1 VIAGTDPCVAELQG
15 IHGAFSFPERL
26 LQKIWLRGD
35 FDRAAVRLTDGR
47 PVRVISPGRWNLL
60 GGPDFRQAR
69 LRFGAG
75 EGAPVVTGDV
85 ELHVHA
91 SDWDAHGHV
100 RDRAYDDVVL
110 HVVLFP
116 PPPGSVTLGT
126 GGRSIP
132 VLALLPLLHRG
143 LEEFAAD
150 EAVEQLADRVLAR
163 LPDELARVP
172 TEDRRRLLEE
182 HAARR
187 WRQKVHFAGLRL
199 RRLGWVTACHQT
211 ALEILGYRFNR
222 APMLRLAGSHPLPEW
237 RELPPDP
244 IALVET
250 EAEAWSLQG
259 VRPANRPLVRLRQ
272 YASWV
277 ARVPAWPD
285 VWRIIARSSP
295 RPSPRQSEGA
305 AVVRRAEDF
314 GGWRTDV
321 AEVVCGGAIPG
332 TRLDT
337 LICDG
342 LLPLAA
348 ADGLAP
354 EAMERKWRHWFPGDL
369 PPSLRRVLVAAGVC
383 DGAVHPLSHGTAQG
397 ALGWLIERGQ
407 R

>member
-15 IHGAFSFPERL
+15 IHGAFAFPERL

-35 FDRAAVRLTDGR
+35 FDRAAARLVDGR
-47 PVRVISPGRWNLL
+47 ALRILFPGRWNLL

-69 LRFGAG
+69 LRFGTG
-75 EGAPVVTGDV
+75 VDAPVFTGDV
-85 ELHVHA
+85 ELHLHA
-91 SDWDAHGHV
+91 ADWDAHGHA
-100 RDRAYDDVVL
+100 RDPAYNDVGL

-116 PPPGSVTLGT
+116 PPPGSVTVGT
-126 GGRSIP
+126 GGNRIP

-150 EAVEQLADRVLAR
+150 EAVEQMAGRVLAR
-163 LPDELARVP
+163 LPDELAQVP
-172 TEDRRRLLEE
+172 AEERRRLLEN

-199 RRLGWVTACHQT
+199 RRLGWEAACHQT

-222 APMLRLAGSHPLPEW
+222 APMLRLAACHPLPDW
-237 RELPPDP
+237 RERPPDP
-244 IALVET
+244 AALAATGDET
-250 EAEAWSLQG
+250 WSLQG
-259 VRPANRPLVRLRQ
+259 VRPANRPVVRLRQ
-272 YASWV
+272 YAAWV
-277 ARVPAWPD
+277 ARVPRWPE
-285 VWRIIARSSP
+285 VWRDAARALEAGLP
-295 RPSPRQSEGA
+295 APVEGA
-305 AVVRRAEDF
+305 AAVRRAEGF
-314 GGWRTDV
+314 GEWRAKV
-321 AEVVCGGAIPG
+321 AERVCGGAIPG

-348 ADGLAP
+348 AEGFCIA
-354 EAMERKWRHWFPGDL
+354 AAERRWRHWFPGDL
-369 PPSLRRVLVAAGVC
+369 PPSLRRVLVAAGEC
-383 DGAVHPLSHGTAQG
+383 DGAAHPLSHGAAQG

>member
-1 VIAGTDPCVAELQG
+1 MIAGTDPCVAELHG
-15 IHGAFSFPERL
+15 LHGAFSFPERL

-35 FDRAAVRLTDGR
+35 FDRAAALLADGR
-47 PVRVISPGRWNLL
+47 QVRVISPGRWNLL

-69 LRFGAG
+69 LKIGAG
-75 EGAPVVTGDV
+75 EGASIITGDV
-85 ELHVHA
+85 ELHLHA
-91 SDWDAHGHV
+91 PDWDAHGHA

-116 PPPGSVTLGT
+116 PPPGSVTVGA
-126 GGRSIP
+126 GGNCIP

-150 EAVEQLADRVLAR
+150 EAVEQLAGRVLAR

-172 TEDRRRLLEE
+172 AEDRRRLLEE

-199 RRLGWVTACHQT
+199 RRLGWEAACHQT

-222 APMLRLAGSHPLPEW
+222 APMLRLAASHPLPEW
-237 RELPPDP
+237 RDRPLDP
-244 IALVET
+244 AALVAN
-250 EAEAWSLQG
+250 EADSWSLQG

-277 ARVPAWPD
+277 ARVPAWPE
-285 VWRIIARSSP
+285 VWRTICRSLP
-295 RPSPRQSEGA
+295 RPSPQEGEGA
-305 AVVRRAEDF
+305 AAVRRAEDLA
-314 GGWRTDV
+314 GWRAKV
-321 AEVVCGGAIPG
+321 AESVCGGAIAG

-342 LLPLAA
+342 LCPLAA
-348 ADGLAP
+348 ADGLAA
-354 EAMERKWRHWFPGDL
+354 EAVERRWRHWFPGDL
-369 PPSLRRVLVAAGVC
+369 PPSVRRVLFAAGIC
-383 DGAVHPLSHGTAQG
+383 DGATHPLSHGAAQG
-397 ALGWLIERGQ
+397 ALGWLIERSL

>member
-1 VIAGTDPCVAELQG
+1 MIAGTDPCVAELQG
-15 IHGAFSFPERL
+15 IHGAFAFPERL

-35 FDRAAVRLTDGR
+35 FDRAAARLADGR
-47 PVRVISPGRWNLL
+47 GLRILNPGRWNLL

-75 EGAPVVTGDV
+75 ADAPVVTGDV
-85 ELHVHA
+85 ELHLRA
-91 SDWDAHGHV
+91 SDWDSHGHA
-100 RDRAYDDVVL
+100 RDGAYENVVL

-116 PPPGSVTLGT
+116 PPPGSVTVGS
-126 GGRSIP
+126 GGSRIP

-172 TEDRRRLLEE
+172 VDVRRCRLEE
-182 HAARR
+182 HASRR
-187 WRQKVHFAGLRL
+187 WRQKVHFAGVRL
-199 RRLGWVTACHQT
+199 RRLGWEAACHLT

-222 APMLRLAGSHPLPEW
+222 APMLRLATSHPLPAW
-237 RELPPDP
+237 REQPPDP
-244 IALVET
+244 FVLAASES
-250 EAEAWSLQG
+250 EAWSLQG

-272 YASWV
+272 YAAWV

-285 VWRIIARSSP
+285 GWRMIARSLP
-295 RPSPRQSEGA
+295 RSSRKEAEGA
-305 AVVRRAEDF
+305 ASVRRAEDF
-314 GGWRTDV
+314 GGWREEV
-321 AEVVCGGAIPG
+321 ARRVCGGAIPG

-348 ADGLAP
+348 AEGLCAG
-354 EAMERKWRHWFPGDL
+354 AAERRWRHWFPGDL
-369 PPSLRRVLVAAGVC
+369 PPSHRRVLVAAGVC
-383 DGAVHPLSHGTAQG
+383 DGTAYPLSHGAAQG

>member
-1 VIAGTDPCVAELQG
+1 MIAGTDPCVAELQG
-15 IHGAFSFPERL
+15 IHGAFAFPERL

-35 FDRAAVRLTDGR
+35 FDRAAARLADGR
-47 PVRVISPGRWNLL
+47 GLRILNPGRWNLL

-75 EGAPVVTGDV
+75 ADAPVVTGDV
-85 ELHVHA
+85 ELHLHA
-91 SDWDAHGHV
+91 SDWDSHGHA
-100 RDRAYDDVVL
+100 RDRAYDNVVL

-116 PPPGSVTLGT
+116 PPPGSVTVGA
-126 GGRSIP
+126 GGNRIP

-163 LPDELARVP
+163 LPDELTRVP
-172 TEDRRRLLEE
+172 VDARRCLLEE

-187 WRQKVHFAGLRL
+187 WRQKVHFAGVRL
-199 RRLGWVTACHQT
+199 QRLGWEAACHQT

-222 APMLRLAGSHPLPEW
+222 APMLRLAALHPLPGW
-237 RELPPDP
+237 REQPPDLA
-244 IALVET
+244 ALAASES
-250 EAEAWSLQG
+250 EAWSLQG

-285 VWRIIARSSP
+285 VWRIIARSLP
-295 RPSPRQSEGA
+295 RPCPKEGGGA
-305 AVVRRAEDF
+305 VRRAENF
-314 GGWRTDV
+314 GGWREKV
-321 AEVVCGGAIPG
+321 AESVCGGAIPG

-348 ADGLAP
+348 ADGLAG
-354 EAMERKWRHWFPGDL
+354 EAMEQRWRHWFPGDL

-383 DGAVHPLSHGTAQG
+383 DGAAHPLSHGAAQG

>member
-1 VIAGTDPCVAELQG
+1 MIAGTDPCVAELQG
-15 IHGAFSFPERL
+15 IHGAFAFPERL

-35 FDRAAVRLTDGR
+35 FDRAAARLADGR
-47 PVRVISPGRWNLL
+47 GLRILNPGRWNLL

-75 EGAPVVTGDV
+75 ADAPVVTGDV
-85 ELHVHA
+85 ELHLHA
-91 SDWDAHGHV
+91 SDWDSHGHA
-100 RDRAYDDVVL
+100 RDRAYDNVVL

-116 PPPGSVTLGT
+116 PPPGSVTVGA
-126 GGRSIP
+126 GGNRIP

-163 LPDELARVP
+163 LPDELTRVP
-172 TEDRRRLLEE
+172 VDARRCLLEE

-187 WRQKVHFAGLRL
+187 WRQKVHFAGVRL
-199 RRLGWVTACHQT
+199 RRLGWEAACHQT

-222 APMLRLAGSHPLPEW
+222 APMLRLAALHPLPGW
-237 RELPPDP
+237 REQPPDP
-244 IALVET
+244 AALAASVS
-250 EAEAWSLQG
+250 EAWSLQG

-285 VWRIIARSSP
+285 VWRIIARSLP
-295 RPSPRQSEGA
+295 RPCPKEGGGA
-305 AVVRRAEDF
+305 AAVRRAENF
-314 GGWRTDV
+314 GGWREKV
-321 AEVVCGGAIPG
+321 AESVCGGAIPG

-348 ADGLAP
+348 ADGLAG
-354 EAMERKWRHWFPGDL
+354 EAMEQRWRHWFPGDL

-383 DGAVHPLSHGTAQG
+383 DGAAHPLSHGAAQG

>member
-1 VIAGTDPCVAELQG
+1 MIAGTDPCVAELQG
-15 IHGAFSFPERL
+15 IHGAFAFPERL

-35 FDRAAVRLTDGR
+35 FDRAAARLADGR
-47 PVRVISPGRWNLL
+47 GLRILNPGRWNLL

-75 EGAPVVTGDV
+75 ADAPVVTGDV
-85 ELHVHA
+85 ELHLHA
-91 SDWDAHGHV
+91 SDWDSHGHA
-100 RDRAYDDVVL
+100 RDRAYDNVVL

-116 PPPGSVTLGT
+116 PPPGSVTVGA
-126 GGRSIP
+126 GGNRIP

-163 LPDELARVP
+163 LPDELTRVP
-172 TEDRRRLLEE
+172 VDVRRCLLEE

-187 WRQKVHFAGLRL
+187 WRQKVHFAGVRL
-199 RRLGWVTACHQT
+199 RRLGWEAACHQT

-222 APMLRLAGSHPLPEW
+222 APMLRLAALHPLPGW
-237 RELPPDP
+237 REQPPDLA
-244 IALVET
+244 ALAASES
-250 EAEAWSLQG
+250 EAWSLQG

-285 VWRIIARSSP
+285 VWRIIARSLP
-295 RPSPRQSEGA
+295 RPLPKDGGGA
-305 AVVRRAEDF
+305 AAVRRAEDF
-314 GGWRTDV
+314 GGWREEL
-321 AEVVCGGAIPG
+321 AESVCGGAIPG

-348 ADGLAP
+348 ADGLAA
-354 EAMERKWRHWFPGDL
+354 EAMEQRWRHWFPGDL

-383 DGAVHPLSHGTAQG
+383 DGAAHPLSHGAAQG

>member
-1 VIAGTDPCVAELQG
+1 MIAGTDPCVAELQG
-15 IHGAFSFPERL
+15 IHGAFAFPERL

-35 FDRAAVRLTDGR
+35 FDRAAARLADGR
-47 PVRVISPGRWNLL
+47 GLRILNPGRWNLL

-75 EGAPVVTGDV
+75 ADAPVVTGDV
-85 ELHVHA
+85 ELHLHA
-91 SDWDAHGHV
+91 SDWDSHGHA
-100 RDRAYDDVVL
+100 RDRAYDNVVL

-116 PPPGSVTLGT
+116 PPPGSVTVGA
-126 GGRSIP
+126 GGNRIP

-163 LPDELARVP
+163 LPDELTRVP
-172 TEDRRRLLEE
+172 VDARRCLLEE
-182 HAARR
+182 HAAQR
-187 WRQKVHFAGLRL
+187 WRQKVHFAGVRL
-199 RRLGWVTACHQT
+199 RRLGWEAACHQT

-222 APMLRLAGSHPLPEW
+222 APMLRLAALHPLPGW
-237 RELPPDP
+237 REQPPDP
-244 IALVET
+244 AALAASES
-250 EAEAWSLQG
+250 EAWSLQG

-285 VWRIIARSSP
+285 VWRIIARSLP
-295 RPSPRQSEGA
+295 RPLPKKGGGA
-305 AVVRRAEDF
+305 AAVRRAEDF
-314 GGWRTDV
+314 GGWREEL
-321 AEVVCGGAIPG
+321 AESVCGGAIPG

-342 LLPLAA
+342 LLPLAS
-348 ADGLAP
+348 ADGLAA
-354 EAMERKWRHWFPGDL
+354 EAMEQRWRHWFPGDL

-383 DGAVHPLSHGTAQG
+383 DGAAHPLSHGAAQG

>member
-1 VIAGTDPCVAELQG
+1 MIAGTDPCVAELQG

-35 FDRAAVRLTDGR
+35 FDRGAARLPDGR
-47 PVRVISPGRWNLL
+47 QVRVLSPGRWNLL

-69 LRFGAG
+69 LRFGTG

-85 ELHVHA
+85 ELHLHA
-91 SDWDAHGHV
+91 SDWDAHGHA
-100 RDRAYDDVVL
+100 RDQAYDDVVL

-116 PPPGSVTLGT
+116 PPPGSVTVGA
-126 GGRSIP
+126 GGSSIP

-172 TEDRRRLLEE
+172 AEDRRRLLDD

-187 WRQKVHFAGLRL
+187 WRQKVHFAALRL
-199 RRLGWVTACHQT
+199 RRLGWETACHQS

-222 APMLRLAGSHPLPEW
+222 APMLRLAASHPLPDW
-237 RELPPDP
+237 RDQPPDP
-244 IALVET
+244 AALVAT

-272 YASWV
+272 YAAWV
-277 ARVPAWPD
+277 ARVPRWPEAWRKLAGALGPG
-285 VWRIIARSSP
+285 SP
-295 RPSPRQSEGA
+295 SGPTGTSA
-305 AVVRRAEDF
+305 VRRADDF
-314 GGWRTDV
+314 GGWREQV
-321 AEVVCGGAIPG
+321 AETVCGGAIPG

-348 ADGLAP
+348 ADGVAV
-354 EAMERKWRHWFPGDL
+354 EAAEQRWRHWFPGDL

-383 DGAVHPLSHGTAQG
+383 DGAVHPLSHGAAQG

>member
-1 VIAGTDPCVAELQG
+1 MIAGIDPCVAELHG
-15 IHGAFSFPERL
+15 LHGAFSFPERL

-35 FDRAAVRLTDGR
+35 FDRAAARLSDGCQ
-47 PVRVISPGRWNLL
+47 VRVLSPGRWNLL

-69 LRFGAG
+69 LRLGAG

-85 ELHVHA
+85 ELHLHA
-91 SDWDAHGHV
+91 SDWDAHGHAS
-100 RDRAYDDVVL
+100 DSAYDDVVL

-116 PPPGSVTLGT
+116 PPPGSVTLGS

-132 VLALLPLLHRG
+132 TLALLPLLHRG

-172 TEDRRRLLEE
+172 TEDRRRLLED

-199 RRLGWVTACHQT
+199 RRLGWETACHQT

-222 APMLRLAGSHPLPEW
+222 APMLRLAASHPLADW
-237 RELPPDP
+237 RDQSPDP
-244 IALVET
+244 VTLAAT

-272 YASWV
+272 YAAWV
-277 ARVPAWPD
+277 ARVPRWPE
-285 VWRIIARSSP
+285 VWRKTAGALARGV
-295 RPSPRQSEGA
+295 QAGGKGA
-305 AVVRRAEDF
+305 AAVRRAEDF
-314 GGWRTDV
+314 SGWRDEL
-321 AEVVCGGAIPG
+321 AETVCGGAIPG

-348 ADGLAP
+348 ADGSAA
-354 EAMERKWRHWFPGDL
+354 EAMERRWRHWFPGDL

-383 DGAVHPLSHGTAQG
+383 DGTAHPLSHGAAQG

>member
-1 VIAGTDPCVAELQG
+1 MIAGTDPCVAELQG
-15 IHGAFSFPERL
+15 IHGAFAFPERL

-35 FDRAAVRLTDGR
+35 FDRAAARLADGR
-47 PVRVISPGRWNLL
+47 GLRILNPGRWNLL

-75 EGAPVVTGDV
+75 TDAPVVTGDV
-85 ELHVHA
+85 ELHLHA
-91 SDWDAHGHV
+91 SDWDSHGHA
-100 RDRAYDDVVL
+100 RDRAYDNVVL

-116 PPPGSVTLGT
+116 PPPGSVTVGA
-126 GGRSIP
+126 GGNRIP

-163 LPDELARVP
+163 LPDELTRVP
-172 TEDRRRLLEE
+172 VDARRCLLEE

-187 WRQKVHFAGLRL
+187 WRQKVHFAGVRL
-199 RRLGWVTACHQT
+199 RRLGWEAACHQT

-222 APMLRLAGSHPLPEW
+222 APMLRLAALHPLPGW
-237 RELPPDP
+237 REQPPDLA
-244 IALVET
+244 ALAASES
-250 EAEAWSLQG
+250 EAWSLQG

-285 VWRIIARSSP
+285 VWRIIARSLP
-295 RPSPRQSEGA
+295 RPCPKEGGGA
-305 AVVRRAEDF
+305 VRRAENF
-314 GGWRTDV
+314 GGWREKV
-321 AEVVCGGAIPG
+321 AESVCGGAIPG

-348 ADGLAP
+348 ADGLAG
-354 EAMERKWRHWFPGDL
+354 EAMEQRWRHWFPGDL

-383 DGAVHPLSHGTAQG
+383 DGAAHPLSHGAAQG

>member
-1 VIAGTDPCVAELQG
+1 M
-15 IHGAFSFPERL
+15 
-26 LQKIWLRGD
+26 
-35 FDRAAVRLTDGR
+35 
-47 PVRVISPGRWNLL
+47 
-60 GGPDFRQAR
+60 
-69 LRFGAG
+69 
-75 EGAPVVTGDV
+75 
-85 ELHVHA
+85 ELHLHA

-116 PPPGSVTLGT
+116 PPPGSVTVGA
-126 GGRSIP
+126 GGNCIP

-150 EAVEQLADRVLAR
+150 EAVEQLAGRVLAR

-172 TEDRRRLLEE
+172 AEDRRRLLDE

-199 RRLGWVTACHQT
+199 RRLGWEAACHQT

-222 APMLRLAGSHPLPEW
+222 APMLRLAASHPLPEW
-237 RELPPDP
+237 RDRPLDP
-244 IALVET
+244 AALVAN

-277 ARVPAWPD
+277 ARVPAWPE
-285 VWRIIARSSP
+285 VWRTIARSLP
-295 RPSPRQSEGA
+295 RPSPQDGEGA
-305 AVVRRAEDF
+305 AVVRRTEDF
-314 GGWRTDV
+314 GGWREEV
-321 AEVVCGGAIPG
+321 AESVCGGAVSG

-348 ADGLAP
+348 ADGLSA
-354 EAMERKWRHWFPGDL
+354 EAMERRWRHWFPGDL

-383 DGAVHPLSHGTAQG
+383 DGATHPLSHGAAQG
-397 ALGWLIERGQ
+397 ALGWLIERSL

>member
-1 VIAGTDPCVAELQG
+1 MIAGTDPCVAELQG

-35 FDRAAVRLTDGR
+35 FDRPAARLADGR
-47 PVRVISPGRWNLL
+47 VLRILNPGRWNLL

-69 LRFGAG
+69 LCFGSGAG
-75 EGAPVVTGDV
+75 TPVVTGDV
-85 ELHVHA
+85 ELHLHA
-91 SDWDAHGHV
+91 SDWDAHGHA

-116 PPPGSVTLGT
+116 PPARSATVGA
-126 GGRSIP
+126 GGNCIP

-172 TEDRRRLLEE
+172 VDERRRLLEE
-182 HAARR
+182 QAGRR

-199 RRLGWVTACHQT
+199 RRLGWEAACHQA

-222 APMLRLAGSHPLPEW
+222 APMLRLAALHPLPGW
-237 RELPPDP
+237 REQPPDP
-244 IALVET
+244 AALAASES
-250 EAEAWSLQG
+250 EAWSLQG
-259 VRPANRPLVRLRQ
+259 VRPANRPVVRLRQ

-285 VWRIIARSSP
+285 VWRIIARSLP
-295 RPSPRQSEGA
+295 RSFPKGGGGA
-305 AVVRRAEDF
+305 AAVRRAEDF
-314 GGWRTDV
+314 GGWREEL
-321 AEVVCGGAIPG
+321 AESVCGGAIPG

-348 ADGLAP
+348 ADGLAA
-354 EAMERKWRHWFPGDL
+354 EAMEQRWRHWFPGDL

-383 DGAVHPLSHGTAQG
+383 DGAAHPLSHGAAQG

>member
-1 VIAGTDPCVAELQG
+1 MIAGTDPCVEELQG

-35 FDRAAVRLTDGR
+35 FDRAAARLPDGR
-47 PVRVISPGRWNLL
+47 PVRVLNPGRWNLL

-69 LRFGAG
+69 LRFGVG
-75 EGAPVVTGDV
+75 EDAPVVTGDV
-85 ELHVHA
+85 ELHLHA

-116 PPPGSVTLGT
+116 PPPGSVTLGA

-150 EAVEQLADRVLAR
+150 EAVEHLAGRVLAR

-172 TEDRRRLLEE
+172 AEDRRRLLDE

-199 RRLGWVTACHQT
+199 RRLGWETACHQT

-222 APMLRLAGSHPLPEW
+222 APMLRLAGSHPLSAW
-237 RELPPDP
+237 REPPPDP
-244 IALVET
+244 VVLAAS

-272 YASWV
+272 YAAWV

-285 VWRIIARSSP
+285 VWRTIARSLP
-295 RPSPRQSEGA
+295 RPCPKEGEGA
-305 AVVRRAEDF
+305 ATVRRAEDF
-314 GGWRTDV
+314 GGWRTEL
-321 AEVVCGGAIPG
+321 AEKVCGGAIPG

-337 LICDG
+337 LLCDG

-348 ADGLAP
+348 ADGLAA
-354 EAMERKWRHWFPGDL
+354 EAMERRWRHWFPGDL

-383 DGAVHPLSHGTAQG
+383 DGAAHPLSHGAAQG